1 MIAGLLIGM
10 FAGLAVAGVF
20 VVLFTDT
27 TLEQYIMKFSE
38 IDVAESAAAFA
49 VGAASFVVS
58 LFALIMLHEAGH
70 LVGGLMSGYRFV
82 SFRVF
87 NYTFI
92 KVDGRLRVK
101 KFAIA
106 GTGGQCLLAPPDVTD
121 EAAPVTAYNL
131 GGLAANVLVLSLL
144 PLLWLDLNPFLM
156 EFLVI
161 FLLTDVVMLIIN
173 GIPMSAGG
181 VGNDAYNQRLL
192 GRSQLSRRGLLTQLR
207 ANALI
212 QNGVRP
218 KDMPADWFA
227 VPAQV
232 DYANALEVALPIMS
246 ASRLMD
252 AGHMEESYRGFSDL
266 YGHRKEIMAL
276 YVKEI
281 ACELAF
287 LAMVTGREDEAR
299 RLLDGELMKYVG
311 QYRRMMSSKERLLCA
326 KALFLDNDRP
336 EAERI
341 YAELDA
347 RKDAYLLQ
355 GEVRS
360 DLALMRDMLGRS

>member
-1 MIAGLLIGM
+1 MKTVKNIAKMIAGLLIGM
-10 FAGLAVAGVF
+10 FAGLAAAGVF

-38 IDVAESAAAFA
+38 IDVAEGAAAFA

-58 LFALIMLHEAGH
+58 LFVLIMLHEAGH

-106 GTGGQCLLAPPDVTD
+106 GTGGQCLLAPPDVAD

-144 PLLWLDLNPFLM
+144 PLLWLELNPFLM

-173 GIPMSAGG
+173 GIPMAAGG

-192 GRSQLSRRGLLTQLR
+192 GRSQFEPARIADTTEGQCPYTEWRAAEGYAGRLVCRSR
-207 ANALI
+207 
-212 QNGVRP
+212 
-218 KDMPADWFA
+218 
-227 VPAQV
+227 
-232 DYANALEVALPIMS
+232 
-246 ASRLMD
+246 
-252 AGHMEESYRGFSDL
+252 AG
-266 YGHRKEIMAL
+266 
-276 YVKEI
+276 
-281 ACELAF
+281 
-287 LAMVTGREDEAR
+287 
-299 RLLDGELMKYVG
+299 RLLECPGGGVADHVGVAADG
-311 QYRRMMSSKERLLCA
+311 C
-326 KALFLDNDRP
+326 
-336 EAERI
+336 
-341 YAELDA
+341 
-347 RKDAYLLQ
+347 
-355 GEVRS
+355 
-360 DLALMRDMLGRS
+360 GRYGGGVSRVQ